1 MERGA
6 VMCWA
11 VREGR
16 IDKSRLSRDLNEI
29 RNQTMRWSRCNRFH
43 VGQLASSEDSLYP
56 GSLGQVKMLFER
68 VGGIAVG
75 RQHLDIPLPA
85 FLRKKKIIQ
94 RIRTGVVTVL
104 LLHLI
109 TLSQIP

>member
-29 RNQTMRWSRCNRFH
+29 RNQTM
-43 VGQLASSEDSLYP
+43 
-56 GSLGQVKMLFER
+56 
-68 VGGIAVG
+68 
-75 RQHLDIPLPA
+75 
-85 FLRKKKIIQ
+85 
-94 RIRTGVVTVL
+94 
-104 LLHLI
+104 
-109 TLSQIP
+109 